1 LKTDSPDEG
10 GSITQASPEFDEDQG
25 DTAMRVSQI
34 RAAHQELMA
43 EYTAVLRYRAHTNL
57 VYPFADLL
65 TSKQTVESHIAR
77 TLRDLHV
84 AYIYASQAFQTNE
97 SARQWFDTTIQSLGR
112 IQSTL
117 PKEPDWQRTTRYGR
131 ILWGAIIA
139 LSGLAVALAGD
150 QIWGAISNSHSIKSL
165 SQDFTGDEA
174 FALTMQTIALVLGLL
189 VSPILIIR
197 WIHQLATFW
206 NRRAILL
213 GGDQELCTPW
223 AGVGERIGR
232 LLAQFWLW
240 SSDNRTQQ
248 KYVWGRTG
256 KNVYALQDALFDAL
270 GVAKRGESAAEFTLF
285 FNLSILFILDGV
297 VLYLA
302 NHDYAM
308 KIAFAI
314 GIALFLFTVAVK
326 ESLEGNRR
334 FF

>member
-1 LKTDSPDEG
+1 MLVPQRRRTARLKTDSPDEG

-174 FALTMQTIALVLGLL
+174 FALTMQTIALVLGLG
-189 VSPILIIR
+189 R
-197 WIHQLATFW
+197 G
-206 NRRAILL
+206 RRAN
-213 GGDQELCTPW
+213 
-223 AGVGERIGR
+223 
-232 LLAQFWLW
+232 W
-240 SSDNRTQQ
+240 SSSGTVLAMEFRQSHSTEVCLGTDG
-248 KYVWGRTG
+248 KECICFAGRF
-256 KNVYALQDALFDAL
+256 VRCLRSSEA
-270 GVAKRGESAAEFTLF
+270 R
-285 FNLSILFILDGV
+285 
-297 VLYLA
+297 
-302 NHDYAM
+302 
-308 KIAFAI
+308 
-314 GIALFLFTVAVK
+314 
-326 ESLEGNRR
+326 
-334 FF
+334 